1 MVLFTRNLHAQKK
14 NRKKVNCEGVGWQ
27 ELIVGRDLK
36 NYLWGE
42 RGKKKKKKTYIYTH
56 LFYLQIQ
63 NQGNKSKCLTRER
76 VMVNELV

>member
-42 RGKKKKKKTYIYTH
+42 RGKKNKKKRIYTH
-56 LFYLQIQ
+56 IFSTCKFKI
-63 NQGNKSKCLTRER
+63 REIK
-76 VMVNELV
+76 VNALPGRG